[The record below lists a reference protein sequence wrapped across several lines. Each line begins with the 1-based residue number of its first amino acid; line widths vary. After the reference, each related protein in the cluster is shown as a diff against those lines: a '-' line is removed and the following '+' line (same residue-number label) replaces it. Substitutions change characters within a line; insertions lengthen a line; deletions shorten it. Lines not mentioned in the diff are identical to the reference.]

1 MANRYTATNAPE
13 LLLES
18 GVDPSLWPTEYQLER
33 FGEFITQPIDVDGE
47 WWAGSC
53 PFHGGAN
60 SAWFNWR
67 RGVYR
72 CMAEDVEDP
81 CHYPGKSQTLTNIV
95 DMIKFTGSKHVAIIK
110 RNRKRCNRY
119 RNSWDT
125 SDVQPAKPG
134 AGGDSWPRA
143 KSASA

>member
-13 LLLES
+13 VLLES

-110 RNRKRCNRY
+110 PTELTEEEQKAMQQVQEQLGYLGRSTRKARSR
-119 RNSWDT
+119 R
-125 SDVQPAKPG
+125 
-134 AGGDSWPRA
+134 
-143 KSASA
+143 